1 MMEQV
6 RLCLAS
12 GELTWHFQNHIQGWI
27 NDLNILLSCFRTKM
41 SVLDPRSGRPS
52 TSSFSRRKNYSDAPA
67 VAADVAPD
75 DDDGEKTFC

>member
-1 MMEQV
+1 
-6 RLCLAS
+6 
-12 GELTWHFQNHIQGWI
+12 
-27 NDLNILLSCFRTKM
+27 M

-75 DDDGEKTFC
+75 DDDDGEKTFC